1 MLDSNFLKRHLNTIV
16 HADNIEFMRQLP
28 DGCIDVIFA
37 DPPYNMNVK
46 APTPDFRKPNKV
58 YLGVTE
64 KWDNLGG
71 YYEYKVFCKKWLTEF
86 KRILHPNGTAW
97 VMGTQ
102 HGIYTIGCL
111 IQELGF
117 KIIND
122 IQWNKTDSVP
132 SLYPYKLNPRHETLL
147 WFTHNENKR
156 YTFNYHTLKQLG
168 LEDTKSGKSVEK
180 KQLGTVWTLGI
191 CKGYERMRLN
201 TNERLHPTQKP
212 EALMRLVLTVCSR
225 EHDIVLDPFSGT
237 GTTAA
242 VAKEMGRRY
251 IGVEKER
258 KYIEPSRIRVKN
270 TQQDLTSIEKCVYD
284 TDIKLR
290 KKGSKMLFSY

>member
-1 MLDSNFLKRHLNTIV
+1 MSKESFLKQHINSIV
-16 HADNIEFMRQLP
+16 HSDNIEFMKQLP
-28 DGCIDVIFA
+28 DGCIDIIFA
-37 DPPYNMNVK
+37 DPPYNMSTR
-46 APTPDFRKPNKV
+46 ASTPDFRKPNKV
-58 YLGVTE
+58 YVGVIE
-64 KWDNLGG
+64 QWDKLGG
-71 YYEYKVFCKKWLTEF
+71 YYDYKVFCKKWLTEF
-86 KRILHPNGTAW
+86 KRILHPNGSAW

-102 HGIYTIGCL
+102 HGIFTIGCL

-122 IQWNKTDSVP
+122 VQWNKTDGIP
-132 SLYPYKLNPRHETLL
+132 SLYPYKLNPRHETLI
-147 WFTHNENKR
+147 WFTHDDNKR
-156 YTFNYHTLKQLG
+156 YTFNYHTLKKLG
-168 LEDTKSGKSVEK
+168 LDEVRSYRGGAE

-225 EHDIVLDPFSGT
+225 EHDLVLDPFSGT

-251 IGVEKER
+251 IGVEKEA
-258 KYIEPSRIRVKN
+258 KYIDASRARLRAIQPN
-270 TQQDLTSIEKCVYD
+270 LTSIEKCVYD
-284 TDIKLR
+284 TDSR
-290 KKGSKMLFSY
+290 YRQKKTRSLINQ